1 MFILILKKFIFS
13 FKKIILNTGIIKIK
27 EIRSKNVTIAP
38 PTSIIKKKFSSF
50 FV

>member
-27 EIRSKNVTIAP
+27 EIRSKKVTIVP
-38 PTSIIKKKFSSF
+38 PRSIVRKKNLSF